1 MRTPRIA
8 AGLIG
13 LAVLFISPAQGNNF
27 DAGIIVG
34 DPTGLSIKGWLNNA
48 QAYDAAASW
57 SSGKNDEFYIHADYL
72 HHDYTLIKV
81 TQGRGSL
88 PVYYGIGARILN
100 QDNKDTEA
108 GIRIPVGLDYKVDKM
123 PLSLFVEIVPR
134 LDVTPDTEFELD
146 AAAGVRYRLSK
157 Q

>member
-1 MRTPRIA
+1 MRTTRIA

-13 LAVLFISPAQGNNF
+13 LAVSFISLAQGSNF

-57 SSGKNDEFYIHADYL
+57 SGGKNDEFYIHADYL
-72 HHDYTLIKV
+72 HHDHTLIKV

-88 PVYYGIGARILN
+88 PVYYGIGARIHN

-108 GIRIPVGLDYKVDKM
+108 GIRIPVGLDYKVDKT

-157 Q
+157 